1 MTGLPYTRSVT
12 CVVFGPVWAT
22 WSAQIGAARQQAAS
36 TATTATPILPPA
48 LMRKIK
54 TFSAVITVACALALA
69 ACGGPGGGGK
79 GITIAETAQPD
90 SLDPAVGYTVNS
102 LEPGWLV
109 YTPLLTY
116 RHASG
121 QAGTQLVPG
130 LAESLP
136 RVSPD
141 GRTYR
146 LTLRSGLRYS
156 DGTPVRASDFG
167 HEIERVLALASPG
180 TSFFMGIEGA
190 QQYVAKKRH
199 GGGLR
204 GIRADDRTGA
214 IAVRLTQPDG
224 TFPNVLAMVFAA
236 PVPSSTPFT
245 NRTASPPPGV
255 GPYSYAKVQPGR
267 GFVLE
272 RNPHFSLPGI
282 PRAGLAPIDV
292 RIVKNLARQAED
304 VLRGELDYMQDPP
317 PPDLLPKIR
326 AEARDRYA
334 ERPSPTTVFF
344 FLNHRTPPFG
354 DPRVRQAAE
363 YALDR
368 DAAVRLFGGLLDSAC
383 NVLPPDVPGSR
394 PLDPCPWSPA
404 GGAGDPAKA
413 RALVRSAGARGTKVS
428 VWTPKGPPYDR
439 FVTVYADALRKIGL
453 DARPK
458 IVDFAQYPQ
467 LIGSRRT
474 GAQMGIVV
482 YAQDFPHPADF
493 LRQFS
498 GSTIAPSGSI
508 NFGNVD
514 DPELTRAIDTLGT
527 RTDLRATAPRWAE
540 IDRKLVERAHV
551 IPIGFQKRTVFVSD
565 RLRPSCT
572 IVNPVFGTD
581 YTSFCRR

>member
-1 MTGLPYTRSVT
+1 M
-12 CVVFGPVWAT
+12 WE
-22 WSAQIGAARQQAAS
+22 
-36 TATTATPILPPA
+36 
-48 LMRKIK
+48 IK
-54 TFSAVITVACALALA
+54 TFSAVITVVCALALA
-69 ACGGPGGGGK
+69 SCGGSGGGGK

-90 SLDPAVGYTVNS
+90 SLDPAVGYTANS

-121 QAGTQLVPG
+121 PAGTQLVPG
-130 LAESLP
+130 LADSLP
-136 RVSPD
+136 RISAG

-146 LTLRSGLRYS
+146 LRLRSGLRYS
-156 DGTPVRASDFG
+156 DGSPVRASDFE
-167 HEIERVLALASPG
+167 HAVERVLALASPG

-190 QQYVAKKRH
+190 QQYVAKKRR

-204 GIRADDRTGA
+204 GIETEDRTGA
-214 IAVRLTQPDG
+214 ITIRLTQPDG
-224 TFPNVLAMVFAA
+224 TFPNVLAMVFGA
-236 PVPSSTPFT
+236 PVPPTTPFS
-245 NRTASPPPGV
+245 NRAASPPPGV
-255 GPYSYAKVQPGR
+255 GPYRYARVQPGR
-267 GFVLE
+267 GFALE
-272 RNPHFSLPGI
+272 RNDRFAVPGLPK
-282 PRAGLAPIDV
+282 AGLAPIDV

-304 VLRGELDYMQDPP
+304 VLRSDLDYMQDPP

-334 ERPSPTTVFF
+334 EYASAATVFF
-344 FLNHRTPPFG
+344 FLNHRTPPFD

-368 DAAVRLFGGLLDSAC
+368 DAAARLFGGLLDGAC

-394 PLDPCPWSPA
+394 PLDPCPWAGSG
-404 GGAGDPAKA
+404 GGANAAKA
-413 RALVRSAGARGTKVS
+413 RSLVRAAGARGAKVS
-428 VWTPKGPPYDR
+428 VWTPKGPPFDR
-439 FVTVYADALRKIGL
+439 FATVYADALRKAGL
-453 DARPK
+453 DARPR

-474 GAQMGIVV
+474 GAQLGIVV

-527 RTDLRATAPRWAE
+527 RADLRATAPRWAA

-551 IPIGFQKRTVFVSD
+551 VPIGFQKRTVFVSD
-565 RLRPSCT
+565 RLKPSCT
-572 IVNPVFGTD
+572 VVHPVYGTD

>member
-1 MTGLPYTRSVT
+1 
-12 CVVFGPVWAT
+12 
-22 WSAQIGAARQQAAS
+22 
-36 TATTATPILPPA
+36 
-48 LMRKIK
+48 MRKIK

-69 ACGGPGGGGK
+69 ACGGSGGGGK

-214 IAVRLTQPDG
+214 IAIRLTQPDG

-267 GFVLE
+267 GFVLD

-282 PRAGLAPIDV
+282 PKAGLAPIDV

-344 FLNHRTPPFG
+344 FLNHRTPPFD
-354 DPRVRQAAE
+354 DPRARQAAE

-368 DAAVRLFGGLLDSAC
+368 DAAVRLFGGLLEGAC

-394 PLDPCPWSPA
+394 PLDPCPWSRA
-404 GGAGDPAKA
+404 GGSGDPAKA

-474 GAQMGIVV
+474 GAQIGLVA

-498 GSTIAPSGSI
+498 ASTIAPSGSI

-527 RTDLRATAPRWAE
+527 RTDLRITAPRWAG
-540 IDRKLVERAHV
+540 IDRKLVRRAHV
-551 IPIGFQKRTVFVSD
+551 VPVGFLKRTQFVSD

-572 IVNPVFGTD
+572 IVSPVFGTD